1 MNDFYLIAE
10 IYDNFNS
17 DGSVVIK
24 SFSDFSD
31 RFFELKSVFIDFFG
45 KEKELKIES
54 VNEIDGSLRLKF
66 FGFNSIEDIQF
77 LIGKKLYVKK
87 DQLYNLPLDTYYIH
101 DLIDSKVY
109 IENLF
114 FGKLV
119 DVLNLP
125 SNDVYVI
132 IKNDGSEVLIPAVKK
147 YILDFNL
154 GEKKMYLD
162 PECKNFIDDE
172 N

>member
-24 SFSDFSD
+24 SFSDFSE

-77 LIGKKLYVKK
+77 LIGKKLYVQK

-154 GEKKMYLD
+154 DEKKMYLD

>member
-1 MNDFYLIAE
+1 MDDFYLIAE
-10 IYDNFNS
+10 IKDTFSS
-17 DGSVVIK
+17 DGSVIIK
-24 SFSDFSD
+24 SFSDFSE
-31 RFFELKSVFIDFFG
+31 RFFELQRVFIDFFG
-45 KEKELKIES
+45 KTKEIK
-54 VNEIDGSLRLKF
+54 VDFVKKTDGFLILKF
-66 FGFNSIEDIQF
+66 VGFNSNDDVQF
-77 LIGKKLYVKK
+77 LIGKKLYVEK

-132 IKNDGSEVLIPAVKK
+132 VKNDGSEILVPAVEK
-147 YILDFNL
+147 YVLSFNL
-154 GEKKMYLD
+154 KEKKMYLD
-162 PECKNFIDDE
+162 PECKSLINDE

>member
-24 SFSDFSD
+24 SFSDFSE

-132 IKNDGSEVLIPAVKK
+132 IKSDGSEVLIPAVKK

-154 GEKKMYLD
+154 DEKKMYLD

>member
-10 IYDNFNS
+10 IHDNFNS

-24 SFSDFSD
+24 SFSDFSE

-87 DQLYNLPLDTYYIH
+87 DQLYNLPPDTYYIH

-132 IKNDGSEVLIPAVKK
+132 IKSDGSEVLVPAVKK

-154 GEKKMYLD
+154 DEKKMYLD